1 MRRFRPSRLA
11 ITASLAAVF
20 VLGPATAAFACGG
33 LIAPNGTISLLRTT
47 TLAAY
52 HRGIE
57 HYITS
62 FTFSGTAT
70 EELGSIVPLPGVP
83 TTVKPA
89 GEWTLQRLVLETSP
103 PVFEE
108 VGFAVATDGAAL
120 HANVLF
126 ETEIDALDITVLEG
140 GAVAVGNWAREHG
153 FFLPPDAPE
162 VLEFYAARSPIF
174 MAVRFNAE
182 RAAEQGIQEG
192 EGTPVHAVIP
202 TPNPWVPLRILGLGL
217 DPDDIV
223 RADVYLLTDIEP
235 AMLPQAK
242 PFEPGADQR
251 GIVLER
257 SVDANETLLTDLA
270 SDRGMKW
277 LPTSDMWLSHLTIDI
292 KAGNLTHDLA
302 IDASG
307 YGHPSP
313 IAAGLDPPVF
323 IDPVAVTSVLFLVLA
338 TLIVLVPLVLASR
351 RRGVVTSS

>member
-1 MRRFRPSRLA
+1 MRRHHR
-11 ITASLAAVF
+11 ITIVASLVAAV
-20 VLGPATAAFACGG
+20 VLLGPATAAFACGG

-57 HYITS
+57 HYVTS

-103 PVFEE
+103 I
-108 VGFAVATDGAAL
+108 TDALQRTALPAAAPWGAAT
-120 HANVLF
+120 VLF

-182 RAAEQGIQEG
+182 RAAEQGVQEG
-192 EGTPVHAVIP
+192 EGTPIHAVIP

-242 PFEPGADQR
+242 PFDPDGDQR

-257 SVDANETLLTDLA
+257 SVEANETLLTDLA

-277 LPTSDMWLSHLTIDI
+277 LPESDMWLSHLTIDI

-307 YGHPSP
+307 YEQPSP

-323 IDPVAVTSVLFLVLA
+323 VDPVAVTPVLFLVLA
-338 TLIVLVPLVLASR
+338 TLIVLVPLALAAKQ
-351 RRGVVTSS
+351 RGVVTSS